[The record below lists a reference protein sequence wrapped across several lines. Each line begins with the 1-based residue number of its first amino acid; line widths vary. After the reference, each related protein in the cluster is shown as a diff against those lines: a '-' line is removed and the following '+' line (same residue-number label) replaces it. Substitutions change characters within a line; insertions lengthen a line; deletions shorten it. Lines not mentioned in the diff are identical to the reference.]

1 MPVAQPYLDQSTM
14 KDGFSEV
21 FVLGFKVGLAVAASE
36 PRKTAEIEEKRKKYL
51 EAKKRAKA
59 WAIQQGFIKR

>member
-1 MPVAQPYLDQSTM
+1 M
-14 KDGFSEV
+14 KDGFSEG

-36 PRKTAEIEEKRKKYL
+36 PKKTAEIEEKRKNYI

-59 WAIQQGFIKR
+59 WAIKQGFIKR